1 MVADRVAKWD
11 NFTDHDGISVEL
23 SISKSSYTCHI
34 NQVCLSV
41 TELDAQNWVLLML
54 LQDLQKLTEKTPA
67 SC

>member
-11 NFTDHDGISVEL
+11 NF
-23 SISKSSYTCHI
+23 I

-41 TELDAQNWVLLML
+41 TELAAQNWVLLML

-67 SC
+67 SRCD